1 MSHGSTCSISWNAQ
15 VLNNSENI
23 WLTDVGS
30 SSEPV
35 PMCDAGSRTGKDP
48 MCDAGALPK
57 PIKNDYWLGV
67 GLGVGLVKGREA
79 LGSEAD
85 AWEERQ
91 LLSRPVSGNY
101 DMTDMFTHMALN
113 AVGLNGELM
122 RQLRGTM
129 KAIARLFPQRADL
142 RSFSFRNKNPGALRA
157 RILREPNQPQ
167 GMGSFPAAEIPVRS
181 GLLSNRRTDYYDVND
196 SPGPLQRF
204 R

>member
-1 MSHGSTCSISWNAQ
+1 
-15 VLNNSENI
+15 
-23 WLTDVGS
+23 
-30 SSEPV
+30 
-35 PMCDAGSRTGKDP
+35 MC
-48 MCDAGALPK
+48 
-57 PIKNDYWLGV
+57 WLGRACAH
-67 GLGVGLVKGREA
+67 LGVAPPGAIQLNIVFVIFRVCHHGADEVMQNTTGRHA
-79 LGSEAD
+79 LD
-85 AWEERQ
+85 I
-91 LLSRPVSGNY
+91 
-101 DMTDMFTHMALN
+101 FTHMALN